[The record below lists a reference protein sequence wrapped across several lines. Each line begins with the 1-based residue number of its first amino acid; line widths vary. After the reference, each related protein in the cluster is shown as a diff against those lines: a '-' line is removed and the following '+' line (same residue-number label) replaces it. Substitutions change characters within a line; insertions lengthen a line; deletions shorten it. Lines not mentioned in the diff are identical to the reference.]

1 MAKKNEGRAV
11 WFRMFRNIRNLVD
24 AVPDES
30 AGAAIKAVFAY
41 FDTGELP
48 TNLDTLGYALFLSIK
63 PAVDESNEDYQRAV
77 ESGRKGSQKRW
88 EGEDR
93 PPISSLTS
101 PIAPLTEEE
110 KETEKEIKK
119 ELYQETDPPLRP
131 LPKALVREMEFNDRR
146 EQALEKLRNYPA

>member
-63 PAVDESNEDYQRAV
+63 PAVDESNEDYKRAV

-93 PPISSLTS
+93 PPIPSLTS
-101 PIAPLTEEE
+101 PIAPLTEEK

-131 LPKALVREMEFNDRR
+131 LPKALVREMDFNDRR